1 MHNDSIN
8 DMDIKFYKKEFS
20 YFVIDNYFTPPELS
34 HIWPD
39 IRRLGRNLLSPE
51 ETSRAIDDTGVVGK
65 NTGRFITDEPIYYHW
80 CSKKLF
86 RVADPKELY
95 LTKDIHF
102 RYMRNLNFS
111 TVLLNYYEDGDFYK
125 GHWDFSVYT
134 KIVFLYKEPKK
145 FTGGD
150 LHLEDIGDTIE
161 CKNNRVVFFP
171 SFATHSVDTVHMKEE
186 DKGQQL
192 GRFSITHFYYV
203 PLDGG
208 KMSIINVPEVPK

>member
-65 NTGRFITDEPIYYHW
+65 NTGRFITDEPIDYHW

-95 LTKDIHF
+95 LTKEIHF

-145 FTGGD
+145 FTGG
-150 LHLEDIGDTIE
+150 EVEFDITNLARKKEVVLQCKELRKQGTI
-161 CKNNRVVFFP
+161 VIFP
-171 SFATHSVDTVHMKEE
+171 SYIWHRVKPIKSGTRK
-186 DKGQQL
+186 
-192 GRFSITHFYYV
+192 SIV
-203 PLDGG
+203 NW
-208 KMSIINVPEVPK
+208 SIGNPWR